1 MRISDWSSD
10 VCSSDLRHF
19 NIFCHGQ
26 RRKQCSTLKQHAPP
40 LANGERLLVRPPYHR
55 LAENL
60 DFPFIGNLKA
70 NDRTHQ
76 HGFARARSA
85 DHTQNLSPAHVEIQ
99 MFMHD
104 LIAKTVA
111 QAAHTD
117 RDIII
122 LHRLRDPFLVDSDL
136 FFFRHTQPI
145 QVKKTAKKES
155 STITR
160 KIACTTA
167 AVVRRPTSS
176 AFPSTCM
183 PWKQPELAM
192 IIPKTGALTNP
203 TYKSVLGTTT
213 RHRWMTDMGGIS
225 SETAQRKPPP

>member
-1 MRISDWSSD
+1 MIR
-10 VCSSDLRHF
+10 
-19 NIFCHGQ
+19 
-26 RRKQCSTLKQHAPP
+26 
-40 LANGERLLVRPPYHR
+40 RPPR
-55 LAENL
+55 STRTDTL
-60 DFPFIGNLKA
+60 FPYTTLFRS
-70 NDRTHQ
+70 RTHQ

-145 QVKKTAKKES
+145 QVKKTANKES

-176 AFPSTCM
+176 AFPSTCI
-183 PWKQPELAM
+183 PCTQPVMAM
-192 IIPKTGALTNP
+192 LIPKTGALTTP
-203 TYKSVLGTTT
+203 TSRSVIGTSAHNLWVT
-213 RHRWMTDMGGIS
+213 RKGGICC
-225 SETAQRKPPP
+225 ETGQRNPNRK

>member
-1 MRISDWSSD
+1 
-10 VCSSDLRHF
+10 
-19 NIFCHGQ
+19 
-26 RRKQCSTLKQHAPP
+26 
-40 LANGERLLVRPPYHR
+40 
-55 LAENL
+55 
-60 DFPFIGNLKA
+60 
-70 NDRTHQ
+70 
-76 HGFARARSA
+76 
-85 DHTQNLSPAHVEIQ
+85 

-167 AVVRRPTSS
+167 AVVRSKEHTS
-176 AFPSTCM
+176 
-183 PWKQPELAM
+183 ELQSLM
-192 IIPKTGALTNP
+192 
-203 TYKSVLGTTT
+203 
-213 RHRWMTDMGGIS
+213 RIS
-225 SETAQRKPPP
+225 YAVFCLKKKNTKNNNK

>member
-10 VCSSDLRHF
+10 VCSSDLF
-19 NIFCHGQ
+19 
-26 RRKQCSTLKQHAPP
+26 P
-40 LANGERLLVRPPYHR
+40 L
-55 LAENL
+55 
-60 DFPFIGNLKA
+60 IGNLKA

-76 HGFARARSA
+76 HRFARARSA

-122 LHRLRDPFLVDSDL
+122 LHSLSAPFPVDSDL

-145 QVKKTAKKES
+145 QVNKTAKKKS

-160 KIACTTA
+160 KIDCPTA
-167 AVVRRPTSS
+167 GVVSRPTYS
-176 AFPSTCM
+176 AFTSTCLL
-183 PWKQPELAM
+183 W
-192 IIPKTGALTNP
+192 
-203 TYKSVLGTTT
+203 
-213 RHRWMTDMGGIS
+213 
-225 SETAQRKPPP
+225 